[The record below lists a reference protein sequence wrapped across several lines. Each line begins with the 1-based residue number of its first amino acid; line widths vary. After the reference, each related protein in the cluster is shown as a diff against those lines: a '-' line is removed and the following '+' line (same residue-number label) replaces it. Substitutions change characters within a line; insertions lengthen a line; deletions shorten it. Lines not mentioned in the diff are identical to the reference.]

1 MSVVV
6 KTDPADRK
14 IAEGSAQYRNRYAEP
29 ESGLA
34 TLFPDSFD
42 VVLAVPVCGEAASF
56 VDRYRTAA
64 SGAGRLLV
72 VAVLNGRVDADDQVH
87 AANAE
92 CAHALSSRFSLR
104 ELGRGG
110 WLGHDGTMSL
120 LVIDRFTPGR
130 HLPARQGV
138 GLARKIGADI
148 ALELVAT
155 GRVRHPFVAMTDADT
170 SLPDDYFERIA
181 RLNPECAAAMFPF
194 WHEPSGQLDVDRATA
209 LYEVRLRYLQRGLQW
224 ANSPYA
230 FHCVGSTVA
239 VHALSYAQARG
250 VPKRQAAED
259 FYLLNKL
266 SKLQPLARVQGAPV
280 RIHSRVS
287 SRVPFGTGAAT
298 ATLARSDALEL
309 YHPRCFAAVSEV
321 TVLLTRLSESP
332 GESLPE
338 LLAHTSPPVQGF
350 LESQGALR
358 DWPTLSDQAPSRSA
372 RLHHLHEWFDG
383 FRTLKLMHHVRDHGA
398 ASLPWREAIERS
410 PFMDEVEDDGAC
422 LTQARAELLQ
432 QERALPG
439 LVGPSLHQEDPTS
452 QDHPARAR
460 QSAAR

>member
-1 MSVVV
+1 M
-6 KTDPADRK
+6 TELADRK
-14 IAEGSAQYRNRYAEP
+14 IAERSAQYRDRYAEP
-29 ESGLA
+29 ESGLV

-42 VVLAVPVCGEAASF
+42 VVLTVPVCGEAATF

-64 SGAGRLLV
+64 RGASRLLV
-72 VAVLNGRVDADDQVH
+72 VAVINGRVGADDQVH
-87 AANAE
+87 AANAG
-92 CAHALSSRFSLR
+92 CARVLISRFSLG
-104 ELGRGG
+104 ELGPGG
-110 WLGHDGTMSL
+110 WMGHDGTMSL
-120 LVIDRFTPGR
+120 LVVDRFTTGR

-148 ALELVAT
+148 ALELVAR
-155 GRVRHPFVAMTDADT
+155 GRVRHPFIAMTDADA

-181 RLNPECAAAMFPF
+181 RLQPECAAALFPF

-209 LYEVRLRYLQRGLQW
+209 LYEIRLRYLQRGLQW

-230 FHCVGSTVA
+230 FHSVGSTVV

-266 SKLQPLARVQGAPV
+266 SKLQPLARVRGAPV

-298 ATLARSDALEL
+298 ASLTRANALEL
-309 YHPRCFAAVSEV
+309 YHPSCFAAVSEV
-321 TVLLTRLSESP
+321 TDLLTRLSEYPS
-332 GESLPE
+332 ESLPK
-338 LLAHTSPPVQGF
+338 LLAHSSPPIQGF

-358 DWPTLSDQAPSRSA
+358 DWPTLSDQAPNRSA
-372 RLHHLHEWFDG
+372 RLRHLHEWFDG
-383 FRTLKLMHHVRDHGA
+383 FRTLKLMHRVRDHGA

-410 PFMDEVEDDGAC
+410 PFMDDVEDDGAC
-422 LTQARAELLQ
+422 LTKARAALLQ
-432 QERALPG
+432 HELALPG
-439 LVGPSLHQEDPTS
+439 LVGPSLHREGPTS
-452 QDHPARAR
+452 PGNPTRAR
-460 QSAAR
+460 QPAAR

>member
-1 MSVVV
+1 M
-6 KTDPADRK
+6 TELACQE
-14 IAEGSAQYRNRYAEP
+14 IAEGSAQYRSRYAES

-34 TLFPDSFD
+34 DLFSDSFD
-42 VVLAVPVCGEAASF
+42 VVLTVPVYGEAATF
-56 VDRYRTAA
+56 IDRYRTAA
-64 SGAGRLLV
+64 RGAGRLLV
-72 VAVLNGRVDADDQVH
+72 IAVINGRVGADDQVQ

-92 CAHALSSRFSLR
+92 CARSLISRFSLR

-110 WLGHDGTMSL
+110 WLGHDDTMSL
-120 LVIDRFTPGR
+120 LVVDRFTTGR

-148 ALELVAT
+148 ALELVAR
-155 GRVRHPFVAMTDADT
+155 GLVRHPFVAMTDADT

-181 RLNPECAAAMFPF
+181 GLKPECAAALFPF
-194 WHEPSGQLDVDRATA
+194 WHEPRGQLDVDRATA
-209 LYEVRLRYLQRGLQW
+209 LYEIRLRYLQRGLQW

-230 FHCVGSTVA
+230 FHSVGSTVA
-239 VHALSYAQARG
+239 VHALSYAQVRG

-266 SKLQPLARVQGAPV
+266 CKLRPLARLEGAPV
-280 RIHSRVS
+280 RIHSRIS

-309 YHPRCFAAVSEV
+309 YHPKCFAAVREV
-321 TVLLTRLSESP
+321 TDLLTKLSESP
-332 GESLPE
+332 SQSLPE
-338 LLAHTSPPVQGF
+338 LLAHRSPPIQGF

-358 DWPTLSDQAPSRSA
+358 DWPTLRDQAPSRSA
-372 RLHHLHEWFDG
+372 RLRHLHEWFDG

-398 ASLPWREAIERS
+398 TSLPWREATERS

-422 LTQARAELLQ
+422 LTPARTVLLEH
-432 QERALPG
+432 ERALPG
-439 LVGPSLHQEDPTS
+439 LVGPSLHQEG
-452 QDHPARAR
+452 QKL
-460 QSAAR
+460 